1 MKNTRIRIRLK
12 KGKNEGSI
20 LIIGVTIM
28 AFLLIFAVPFLL
40 QSPAENKAADKSS
53 CYSAALSLAEAGV
66 ERAIREM
73 NHGDISSWKGNS
85 KLRMLTISSIQA
97 PEVNVI
103 GDIEIRV
110 EEPDG
115 ENPVVKSTGR
125 VTYTES
131 LAEGKTARIVLE
143 RSSRVALE
151 RSGYNWI
158 CSFPKSQ
165 IPTPP
170 VEIGSI

>member
-1 MKNTRIRIRLK
+1 MKNMKIRIKVK

-28 AFLLIFAVPFLL
+28 AFLLVFAVPFLF
-40 QSPAENKAADKSS
+40 QFPAENKAADKSS

-73 NHGDISSWKGNS
+73 NHGDISGWKGNS
-85 KLRMLTISSIQA
+85 KFRMLTISSIQA

-110 EEPDG
+110 EEPSG

-125 VTYTES
+125 VAYTDS
-131 LAEGKTARIVLE
+131 LAEGKTARIILE
-143 RSSRVALE
+143 RSSRVGLE
-151 RSGYNWI
+151 RSGNSWV
-158 CSFPKSQ
+158 CSLLQNQ
-165 IPTPP
+165 ISTASM
-170 VEIGSI
+170 ERSSI

>member
-1 MKNTRIRIRLK
+1 MKNIKIRIRLK
-12 KGKNEGSI
+12 NGKNEGSI

-28 AFLLIFAVPFLL
+28 AFLLIFAVPFLF
-40 QSPAENKAADKSS
+40 QSPTDEKATDKSS

-73 NHGDISSWKGNS
+73 NHGDISSWEGNS
-85 KLRMLTISSIQA
+85 QVRTMTISSTQA

-103 GDIEIRV
+103 GDIEIRI

-115 ENPVVKSTGR
+115 ENPVVKATGM
-125 VTYTES
+125 VAYTDS
-131 LAEGKTARIVLE
+131 LAEGMTARIVLK
-143 RSSRVALE
+143 RSSRVVLE
-151 RSGYNWI
+151 RSGNIWI
-158 CSFPKSQ
+158 CSFPQKQ
-165 IPTPP
+165 ISAAP

>member
-1 MKNTRIRIRLK
+1 MKNIKIRIRLK

-28 AFLLIFAVPFLL
+28 AFLLIFAVPFLF
-40 QSPAENKAADKSS
+40 QSPADEKAADKSS

-66 ERAIREM
+66 ERAIWEM

-85 KLRMLTISSIQA
+85 KLKMLTISSIQA

-115 ENPVVKSTGR
+115 ENPVVKATGR
-125 VTYTES
+125 VAYTDS
-131 LAEGKTARIVLE
+131 LAEGMTARIVLE
-143 RSSRVALE
+143 RSSRVGLE
-151 RSGYNWI
+151 RSGNSWV
-158 CSFPKSQ
+158 CSLLQNQ
-165 IPTPP
+165 IPTAPM
-170 VEIGSI
+170 ERSSI

>member
-1 MKNTRIRIRLK
+1 MKNTRIIIRLK

-28 AFLLIFAVPFLL
+28 AFLLIFAVPFLF
-40 QSPAENKAADKSS
+40 QSPVKNTVTDKSS

-66 ERAIREM
+66 ERAIWEM
-73 NHGDISSWKGNS
+73 NQGDISSWKGND
-85 KLRMLTISSIQA
+85 KFRVLTISSIQA

-103 GDIEIRV
+103 GDIEIRI

-115 ENPVVKSTGR
+115 ENPVVKATGR
-125 VTYTES
+125 VVYTDS
-131 LAEGKTARIVLE
+131 LAEGMTARIVLK
-143 RSSRVALE
+143 RSSKVVLE
-151 RSGYNWI
+151 RSGYIWI
-158 CSFPKSQ
+158 CSFPQKQ
-165 IPTPP
+165 ISAAP

>member
-1 MKNTRIRIRLK
+1 MKETRIKIKLK

-28 AFLLIFAVPFLL
+28 AFLLVFAVPLL
-40 QSPAENKAADKSS
+40 FQFPAEKKAADKSS

-73 NHGDISSWKGNS
+73 NHGDISGWKGNS
-85 KLRMLTISSIQA
+85 KFRMLTISSIQA
-97 PEVNVI
+97 PELNVI

-115 ENPVVKSTGR
+115 ENPVVKSTGKII
-125 VTYTES
+125 YTDS
-131 LAEGKTARIVLE
+131 LGKGKTARIVLK
-143 RSSRVALE
+143 RSTRAVLE
-151 RSGYNWI
+151 RSGYSWI
-158 CSFPKSQ
+158 CSSPQKQ
-165 IPTPP
+165 IPAAS
-170 VEIGSI
+170 VEKSSI

>member
-1 MKNTRIRIRLK
+1 MKNTKIRIKVK

-28 AFLLIFAVPFLL
+28 AFLLVFAVPLL
-40 QSPAENKAADKSS
+40 FQSPAENKAADKSS

-66 ERAIREM
+66 ERAIWEM
-73 NHGDISSWKGNS
+73 NHGNISGWKGNS
-85 KLRMLTISSIQA
+85 KFRMLTISSIQA

-125 VTYTES
+125 VAYTDS

-151 RSGYNWI
+151 RSRYNWI
-158 CSFPKSQ
+158 CSFPKRQ

-170 VEIGSI
+170 VERSSI